1 MASSAS
7 EQHPATPADVCA
19 SRISIIVCS
28 KDRRASLERA
38 VVAIRECDDLGSA
51 AEIVVV
57 EETDDPQ
64 PIPGTRY
71 VQLTERGRGF
81 GHTRNVGVSSARGDI
96 LVFTDDD
103 CEAHP
108 GWLRNLVRPLAE
120 RDGIV
125 GVAGAVRVRNCG
137 AVGHAE
143 NILGFPGGGIRYEH
157 AARGKPMRTKLLSTC
172 NCAYRREV
180 VEAAGGFAEN
190 VPSGGEDS
198 LLAERVREFGECVYV
213 PDARVYHVPRDSFA
227 KIFRWFVRRAG
238 SEALMITESRH
249 AGSHLASLLRS
260 SWTLRLALLAGAL
273 YLWPVL
279 WRFVPLLVIGYY
291 GAMLYRYR
299 FALGYPGYRTAWAI
313 VPLVKLTMDFG
324 MEVGRFKSWLYPT
337 RR

>member
-7 EQHPATPADVCA
+7 EPQPAAGDIPA
-19 SRISIIVCS
+19 SRISVIVCS
-28 KDRRASLERA
+28 KDRRALLERA
-38 VVAIRECDDLGSA
+38 VATIRACDELGAA

-57 EETDDPQ
+57 EETDEPQ

-71 VQLTERGRGF
+71 VQLTDRGRGF
-81 GHTRNVGVSSARGDI
+81 GHTRNVGVSSASGDI

-108 GWLRNLVRPLAE
+108 GWLRNLVRPFAE
-120 RDGIV
+120 GDGIV
-125 GVAGAVRVRNCG
+125 GVAGAVRVRDCG

-157 AARGKPMRTKLLSTC
+157 ASGGRPMRTEFLSTC

-180 VEAAGGFAEN
+180 VEGAGGFPEDA
-190 VPSGGEDS
+190 PFSGEDS
-198 LLAERVREFGECVYV
+198 LLAERVQDFGECVYV
-213 PDARVYHVPRDSFA
+213 PDARVYHLARDSFA
-227 KIFRWFVRRAG
+227 GIFHWFVRRGG
-238 SEALMITESRH
+238 SETLMITEGQH
-249 AGSHLASLLRS
+249 AGGHIASLLRS
-260 SWTLRLALLAGAL
+260 SWTLRLLLLAGAL
-273 YLWPVL
+273 YLWPIL
-279 WRFVPLLVIGYY
+279 WPFLPLLVLGYY

-299 FALGYPGYRTAWAI
+299 FALSYPGYRGAWAI

-324 MEVGRFKSWLYPT
+324 MEVGRFKSWLHHV